1 MSALENIRK
10 GLSSSGATLIV
21 GILIVGLVATFGN
34 FLGTDNAFSNQKVLE
49 INGQDISI
57 QEFSLEANRL
67 NSIFSNQEISLEQDQ
82 VTQIAQDS
90 LIQRILLAQQSD
102 DNGFY
107 VNESFVKEI
116 IQADP
121 TFARDGIF
129 NLDVFRGFLL
139 RSGLGA
145 EEFQNILR
153 TQYKSIQLNEVLNAS
168 AFIPDDHLNKFVS
181 SINHHRDITF
191 KKISLAEEANKESLS
206 EEEIIN
212 YYNEEG
218 SQFMVESKA
227 SFSIIDLN
235 TNFLESKVQVTDS
248 EVSAELINLEEQS
261 SNSGQ
266 KRISH
271 IQVDFDSLSKI
282 EALQKVDDNEN
293 KNFSDLAKKYSDDKS
308 SSIKGGEL
316 PWFGIN
322 RMTPPFEKVAFEIDS
337 IGEFSKPFE
346 TQYGWHIVK
355 LIDKKILGSFEEEKS
370 DILNKID
377 LELISFEDAVTN
389 FSDDLGSKNLEGDL
403 GYTDG
408 TIFPIEFEEVI
419 KDLSLNEVSSV
430 VELSSSFHLIKL
442 TESNVDSFTTKD
454 ARNSLI
460 DQKTQSL
467 FVSIEENILS
477 SIDGNKNLIEISQLV
492 DLPIKSFSNVSLN
505 DAPEYLKAS
514 EDFLDVYDSL
524 SPGEIL
530 EFPIDN
536 DRLVFLE
543 VKEFFPER
551 QKTLEEAEKD
561 IAQILKF
568 QKVQDNLNNLVD
580 ESVLLFAQANSSE
593 LTSYEDLKRDTSLL
607 PNSMVSEIFSL
618 RKDQINQ
625 IRRFDALEG
634 DTYVYILDS
643 IDEIELENSSEED
656 FQQNEFAKSAVINI
670 EDSLLMEQLRS
681 NASIKLGNLL

>member
-67 NSIFSNQEISLEQDQ
+67 NSIFANQEISLEQDQ

-107 VNESFVKEI
+107 VTESFVKEI

-121 TFARDGIF
+121 TFARDGAF

-282 EALQKVDDNEN
+282 EALQRVD
-293 KNFSDLAKKYSDDKS
+293 
-308 SSIKGGEL
+308 
-316 PWFGIN
+316 
-322 RMTPPFEKVAFEIDS
+322 
-337 IGEFSKPFE
+337 
-346 TQYGWHIVK
+346 
-355 LIDKKILGSFEEEKS
+355 

-377 LELISFEDAVTN
+377 LGLISFEDAVTN
-389 FSDDLGSKNLEGDL
+389 FSDDLGSKSLEGDL

-561 IAQILKF
+561 ITQILKF

-634 DTYVYILDS
+634 DTYVYTLDS
-643 IDEIELENSSEED
+643 IDEIELENSSDED

>member
-10 GLSSSGATLIV
+10 GLSSSGSTLIV

-67 NSIFSNQEISLEQDQ
+67 NSIFTNQEISLEQDQ

-102 DNGFY
+102 NNGFH
-107 VNESFVKEI
+107 VTETFVKEI

-121 TFARDGIF
+121 TFSRDGVF

-145 EEFQNILR
+145 EEFQNILS
-153 TQYKSIQLNEVLNAS
+153 TQYKSIQLNEALNAS
-168 AFIPDDHLNKFVS
+168 AFVPDDHLSKFIS

-191 KKISLAEEANKESLS
+191 KKISLAEEAKKESLS
-206 EEEIIN
+206 QDEIMN

-218 SQFMVESKA
+218 SQFMLASKS

-235 TNFLESKVQVTDS
+235 VNFLESKIQITDS

-282 EALQKVDDNEN
+282 EALQEVNEI
-293 KNFSDLAKKYSDDKS
+293 KNQ
-308 SSIKGGEL
+308 
-316 PWFGIN
+316 
-322 RMTPPFEKVAFEIDS
+322 IDS
-337 IGEFSKPFE
+337 G
-346 TQYGWHIVK
+346 
-355 LIDKKILGSFEEEKS
+355 
-370 DILNKID
+370 
-377 LELISFEDAVTN
+377 LISFEDAVTN
-389 FSDDLGSKNLEGDL
+389 FSDDLGSKSLEGDL

-419 KDLSLNEVSSV
+419 KDLSLNEISSV
-430 VELSSSFHLIKL
+430 VELSSSLHIIKL
-442 TESNVDSFTTKD
+442 TESNVDTYTARD

-477 SIDGNKNLIEISQLV
+477 SIDGNKNLKEISQSV
-492 DLPIKSFSNVSLN
+492 DLPIKSFSKVSLN
-505 DAPEYLKAS
+505 DAPEYLKTS
-514 EDFLDVYDSL
+514 EVFLDAFDSL

-543 VKEFFPER
+543 VEEFFPER
-551 QKTLEEAEKD
+551 QKTFEEAEKD
-561 IAQILKF
+561 ISEILKF
-568 QKVQDNLNNLVD
+568 QKVQGNLNNLVD
-580 ESVLLFAQANSSE
+580 ESILLFAKSNSPE

-634 DTYVYILDS
+634 DTYVYTLDS
-643 IDEIELENSSEED
+643 IDEIKLDDSSED
-656 FQQNEFAKSAVINI
+656 DQQNEFAKSAVINI

>member
-10 GLSSSGATLIV
+10 GLSSSGSTLIV

-34 FLGTDNAFSNQKVLE
+34 FLGTENAFSNQKVLE

-107 VNESFVKEI
+107 VTEVFIKEL
-116 IQADP
+116 IQSDP

-145 EEFQNILR
+145 EEFQNILS
-153 TQYKSIQLNEVLNAS
+153 TQYKSIQLNEALNAS

-191 KKISLAEEANKESLS
+191 KKISLVDEAKKESVPQ
-206 EEEIIN
+206 EEIIN
-212 YYNEEG
+212 YYNDEG
-218 SQFMVESKA
+218 YQFMVESKA
-227 SFSIIDLN
+227 SFSLIDLN
-235 TNFLESKVQVTDS
+235 TNFLESKVQITES
-248 EVSAELINLEEQS
+248 EVSAELVKLEEQS

-266 KRISH
+266 KRVSH
-271 IQVDFDSLSKI
+271 IQIDFDSLSKI
-282 EALQKVDDNEN
+282 DALQEVNDI
-293 KNFSDLAKKYSDDKS
+293 KN
-308 SSIKGGEL
+308 
-316 PWFGIN
+316 
-322 RMTPPFEKVAFEIDS
+322 
-337 IGEFSKPFE
+337 
-346 TQYGWHIVK
+346 Q
-355 LIDKKILGSFEEEKS
+355 
-370 DILNKID
+370 LNSG
-377 LELISFEDAVTN
+377 LISFEDAVTN
-389 FSDDLGSKNLEGDL
+389 FSDDLGSKNLKGDL

-419 KDLSLNEVSSV
+419 KDLSLNEVSSI
-430 VELSSSFHLIKL
+430 VELSSSLHLIKL
-442 TESNVDSFTTKD
+442 TESNIDTFTARD

-477 SIDGNKNLIEISQLV
+477 AIEANKNLNEISQSEN
-492 DLPIKSFSNVSLN
+492 LPIKSFSNVTLN
-505 DAPEYLKAS
+505 DAPEFLRTS
-514 EDFLDVYDSL
+514 EDFLDIYDSL

-543 VKEFFPER
+543 VEEFFPER
-551 QKTLEEAEKD
+551 QKTLQEAEKD
-561 IAQILKF
+561 IAEILKF
-568 QKVQDNLNNLVD
+568 QKVQDNLSNLVD
-580 ESVLLFAQANSSE
+580 ESILLFAKSNSPE

-634 DTYVYILDS
+634 DTYVYTLDS
-643 IDEIELENSSEED
+643 IDEIKLENSLEEVS
-656 FQQNEFAKSAVINI
+656 QQNEFAKSAVINI

>member
-10 GLSSSGATLIV
+10 GLSSSGSTLIV

-107 VNESFVKEI
+107 VTESFVKEI

-121 TFARDGIF
+121 TFSRDGVF

-153 TQYKSIQLNEVLNAS
+153 TQYKSIQLNEALNAS

-191 KKISLAEEANKESLS
+191 KKISLADEAKKESLS

-218 SQFMVESKA
+218 FQFMVESKA

-282 EALQKVDDNEN
+282 EALQKVDDI
-293 KNFSDLAKKYSDDKS
+293 KNQ
-308 SSIKGGEL
+308 
-316 PWFGIN
+316 
-322 RMTPPFEKVAFEIDS
+322 IDS
-337 IGEFSKPFE
+337 G
-346 TQYGWHIVK
+346 
-355 LIDKKILGSFEEEKS
+355 
-370 DILNKID
+370 
-377 LELISFEDAVTN
+377 LISFEDAVTN
-389 FSDDLGSKNLEGDL
+389 FSDDLGSKSLEGDL

-408 TIFPIEFEEVI
+408 TIFPVEFEEVI
-419 KDLSLNEVSSV
+419 KDLSLNEISSV
-430 VELSSSFHLIKL
+430 VELSSSLHLIKL
-442 TESNVDSFTTKD
+442 TESNVDSFTAKD

-505 DAPEYLKAS
+505 DAPEYLKTS
-514 EDFLDVYDSL
+514 EDFLDAYDSL

-543 VKEFFPER
+543 VEEFFPER

-561 IAQILKF
+561 ITEILKF

-580 ESVLLFAQANSSE
+580 ESVLLFAQTSSSE

-625 IRRFDALEG
+625 IRRFDAIEG
-634 DTYVYILDS
+634 DTYVYTLDS
-643 IDEIELENSSEED
+643 IDEIELEDSS
-656 FQQNEFAKSAVINI
+656 KKILSK
-670 EDSLLMEQLRS
+670 M
-681 NASIKLGNLL
+681 NLLKVL

>member
-10 GLSSSGATLIV
+10 GLSSSGSTLIV

-67 NSIFSNQEISLEQDQ
+67 NSIFSNQEISLEQEQ

-102 DNGFY
+102 NNGFY
-107 VNESFVKEI
+107 VTESFVKEI

-121 TFARDGIF
+121 TFTRDGVF

-145 EEFQNILR
+145 EEFQNILK
-153 TQYKSIQLNEVLNAS
+153 TQYKSIQLNEALNAS

-191 KKISLAEEANKESLS
+191 KKISLAEEAKKESLS
-206 EEEIIN
+206 DEEIIN

-218 SQFMVESKA
+218 FQFMIESKA

-235 TNFLESKVQVTDS
+235 TNYLESKVQVTDS
-248 EVSAELINLEEQS
+248 EVSAELINLKEQS

-271 IQVDFDSLSKI
+271 IQIDFDSLSKI
-282 EALQKVDDNEN
+282 EALQKVDDI
-293 KNFSDLAKKYSDDKS
+293 KKQ
-308 SSIKGGEL
+308 
-316 PWFGIN
+316 IN
-322 RMTPPFEKVAFEIDS
+322 S
-337 IGEFSKPFE
+337 G
-346 TQYGWHIVK
+346 
-355 LIDKKILGSFEEEKS
+355 
-370 DILNKID
+370 
-377 LELISFEDAVTN
+377 LISFEDAVTN
-389 FSDDLGSKNLEGDL
+389 FSDDLGSKSLEGDL

-419 KDLSLNEVSSV
+419 KDLSLNEISSV
-430 VELSSSFHLIKL
+430 VELSSSLHLIKL
-442 TESNVDSFTTKD
+442 TESNVDSFTAKD

-467 FVSIEENILS
+467 FATIEENILS
-477 SIDGNKNLIEISQLV
+477 SIDGNKNLIEISQLL
-492 DLPIKSFSNVSLN
+492 DLPVKSFLNVSFN
-505 DAPEYLKAS
+505 DAPEYLQTS
-514 EDFLDVYDSL
+514 EDFLDTYDSL

-543 VKEFFPER
+543 VEEFFPER
-551 QKTLEEAEKD
+551 QKTFEEAEED
-561 IAQILKF
+561 IKEILKF

-580 ESVLLFAQANSSE
+580 ESVLLFAQASSSE

-625 IRRFDALEG
+625 IRRFDAIEG
-634 DTYVYILDS
+634 DTYVYTLDS
-643 IDEIELENSSEED
+643 IDEIELKASEED
-656 FQQNEFAKSAVINI
+656 SQQNEFAKSAVINI
-670 EDSLLMEQLRS
+670 EDSLLIEQLRS
-681 NASIKLGNLL
+681 SASIKLGNLL

>member
-10 GLSSSGATLIV
+10 GLSSSGSTLIV

-67 NSIFSNQEISLEQDQ
+67 NSIFANQEISLEQDR

-107 VNESFVKEI
+107 VTESFVKEI

-121 TFARDGIF
+121 TFARDGAF
-129 NLDVFRGFLL
+129 DLDVFRGFLL

-153 TQYKSIQLNEVLNAS
+153 TQYKSIQLNEALNAS

-191 KKISLAEEANKESLS
+191 KKISLADEAKKESLS

-218 SQFMVESKA
+218 FQFMVESKA

-282 EALQKVDDNEN
+282 EALQKVDDI
-293 KNFSDLAKKYSDDKS
+293 KNQ
-308 SSIKGGEL
+308 
-316 PWFGIN
+316 
-322 RMTPPFEKVAFEIDS
+322 IDS
-337 IGEFSKPFE
+337 G
-346 TQYGWHIVK
+346 
-355 LIDKKILGSFEEEKS
+355 
-370 DILNKID
+370 
-377 LELISFEDAVTN
+377 LISFEDAVTN
-389 FSDDLGSKNLEGDL
+389 FSDDLGSKSLEGDL

-408 TIFPIEFEEVI
+408 TIFPVEFEEVI
-419 KDLSLNEVSSV
+419 KDLSLNEISSV
-430 VELSSSFHLIKL
+430 VELSSSLHLIKL
-442 TESNVDSFTTKD
+442 TESNVDSFTAKD

-477 SIDGNKNLIEISQLV
+477 SIDGNKNLTEISQLV

-505 DAPEYLKAS
+505 DAPEYLKTS
-514 EDFLDVYDSL
+514 EDFLDAYDFL
-524 SPGEIL
+524 SPGEIFEL
-530 EFPIDN
+530 PIDN

-543 VKEFFPER
+543 VEEFFPER
-551 QKTLEEAEKD
+551 QKTLEEAKED
-561 IAQILKF
+561 ITEILKF

-580 ESVLLFAQANSSE
+580 ESVLLFAQTSSSE

-625 IRRFDALEG
+625 IRRFDAIEG
-634 DTYVYILDS
+634 DTYVYTLDS
-643 IDEIELENSSEED
+643 IDEIQLEDSSEED
-656 FQQNEFAKSAVINI
+656 SQQNEFAKSAVINF

-681 NASIKLGNLL
+681 SASIKLGNLL

>member
-107 VNESFVKEI
+107 VTESFVKEI

-121 TFARDGIF
+121 TFARDGAF

-191 KKISLAEEANKESLS
+191 KKISLAEEAKKENLS

-218 SQFMVESKA
+218 FQFMVESKA

-282 EALQKVDDNEN
+282 EALQRVD
-293 KNFSDLAKKYSDDKS
+293 
-308 SSIKGGEL
+308 
-316 PWFGIN
+316 
-322 RMTPPFEKVAFEIDS
+322 
-337 IGEFSKPFE
+337 
-346 TQYGWHIVK
+346 
-355 LIDKKILGSFEEEKS
+355 

-377 LELISFEDAVTN
+377 LGLISFEDAVTN
-389 FSDDLGSKNLEGDL
+389 FSDDLGSKSLEGDL

-477 SIDGNKNLIEISQLV
+477 SIDGNKDLVEISQLV

-505 DAPEYLKAS
+505 DAPEYLKTS
-514 EDFLDVYDSL
+514 EDFLNVYDSL
-524 SPGEIL
+524 LPGEIL

-561 IAQILKF
+561 ITQILKL

>member
-107 VNESFVKEI
+107 VTESFVKEI

-121 TFARDGIF
+121 TFARDGAF
-129 NLDVFRGFLL
+129 DLDVFRGFLL

-191 KKISLAEEANKESLS
+191 KKISLAEEANKENLS

-218 SQFMVESKA
+218 FQFMVESKA

-248 EVSAELINLEEQS
+248 EVSAELVNLEEQS

-282 EALQKVDDNEN
+282 EALQKVDDIQNQ
-293 KNFSDLAKKYSDDKS
+293 
-308 SSIKGGEL
+308 
-316 PWFGIN
+316 
-322 RMTPPFEKVAFEIDS
+322 IDS
-337 IGEFSKPFE
+337 G
-346 TQYGWHIVK
+346 
-355 LIDKKILGSFEEEKS
+355 
-370 DILNKID
+370 
-377 LELISFEDAVTN
+377 LISFEDAVTN

-477 SIDGNKNLIEISQLV
+477 SIDGNKDLIEISQLV

-505 DAPEYLKAS
+505 DAPEYLKTS
-514 EDFLDVYDSL
+514 EDFLNVYDSL
-524 SPGEIL
+524 LPGEIL

-561 IAQILKF
+561 ITQILKF

-634 DTYVYILDS
+634 DTYVYTLDS
-643 IDEIELENSSEED
+643 IDEIELENSSDED

>member
-107 VNESFVKEI
+107 VTESFVKEI

-121 TFARDGIF
+121 TFARDGAF

-191 KKISLAEEANKESLS
+191 KKISLAEEAKKESLS

-218 SQFMVESKA
+218 FQFMVESKA

-282 EALQKVDDNEN
+282 EALQKVDDIQNQ
-293 KNFSDLAKKYSDDKS
+293 
-308 SSIKGGEL
+308 
-316 PWFGIN
+316 
-322 RMTPPFEKVAFEIDS
+322 IDS
-337 IGEFSKPFE
+337 G
-346 TQYGWHIVK
+346 
-355 LIDKKILGSFEEEKS
+355 
-370 DILNKID
+370 
-377 LELISFEDAVTN
+377 LISFEDAVTN

-505 DAPEYLKAS
+505 DAPEYLKTS
-514 EDFLDVYDSL
+514 EDFLNVYDSL
-524 SPGEIL
+524 LPGEIL

-551 QKTLEEAEKD
+551 QKNLEEAEKD
-561 IAQILKF
+561 ITQILKF

-643 IDEIELENSSEED
+643 IDEIELENSSDED

>member
-10 GLSSSGATLIV
+10 GLSSSGSTLIV

-67 NSIFSNQEISLEQDQ
+67 NSIFSNQEISLEQEQ

-90 LIQRILLAQQSD
+90 IIQRILLAQQSD

-107 VNESFVKEI
+107 VTESFVKEI

-121 TFARDGIF
+121 TFTRDGVF

-145 EEFQNILR
+145 EEFQNILK
-153 TQYKSIQLNEVLNAS
+153 TQYKSIQLNEALNAS

-191 KKISLAEEANKESLS
+191 KKISLADEAKKESLS

-218 SQFMVESKA
+218 NQFMVESKA

-271 IQVDFDSLSKI
+271 IQIDFDSLSKI
-282 EALQKVDDNEN
+282 EALQKVDDI
-293 KNFSDLAKKYSDDKS
+293 KKQ
-308 SSIKGGEL
+308 
-316 PWFGIN
+316 IN
-322 RMTPPFEKVAFEIDS
+322 S
-337 IGEFSKPFE
+337 G
-346 TQYGWHIVK
+346 
-355 LIDKKILGSFEEEKS
+355 
-370 DILNKID
+370 
-377 LELISFEDAVTN
+377 LISFEDAVTN
-389 FSDDLGSKNLEGDL
+389 FSDDLGSKSLEGDL

-408 TIFPIEFEEVI
+408 TIFPVEFEEVI
-419 KDLSLNEVSSV
+419 KDLSLNEISSV
-430 VELSSSFHLIKL
+430 VELNSSLHLIKL
-442 TESNVDSFTTKD
+442 TESNVDSFTAKD

-505 DAPEYLKAS
+505 DAPEYLKKS
-514 EDFLDVYDSL
+514 EDFLDAYDSL
-524 SPGEIL
+524 SPGEIFEL
-530 EFPIDN
+530 PIDN

-543 VKEFFPER
+543 VEEFFPER

-561 IAQILKF
+561 IAEILKF

-580 ESVLLFAQANSSE
+580 ESVLLFAQASSSE

-625 IRRFDALEG
+625 IRRFDAIEG
-634 DTYVYILDS
+634 DTYVYTLDS
-643 IDEIELENSSEED
+643 IDDIELEASEED
-656 FQQNEFAKSAVINI
+656 SQQNEFAKSAVINI

-681 NASIKLGNLL
+681 TASIKLGNLL

>member
-107 VNESFVKEI
+107 VAESFVKEI

-121 TFARDGIF
+121 TFARDGAF

-153 TQYKSIQLNEVLNAS
+153 TQYKSIQLNEALNAS

-191 KKISLAEEANKESLS
+191 KRISLADEANKESLS
-206 EEEIIN
+206 EEEIAN

-218 SQFMVESKA
+218 YQFMVESKA

-235 TNFLESKVQVTDS
+235 TNFLESKLKVTDS

-282 EALQKVDDNEN
+282 EALQKVDDI
-293 KNFSDLAKKYSDDKS
+293 KKQ
-308 SSIKGGEL
+308 L
-316 PWFGIN
+316 
-322 RMTPPFEKVAFEIDS
+322 DS
-337 IGEFSKPFE
+337 G
-346 TQYGWHIVK
+346 
-355 LIDKKILGSFEEEKS
+355 
-370 DILNKID
+370 
-377 LELISFEDAVTN
+377 LISFEDAVTN
-389 FSDDLGSKNLEGDL
+389 FSDDLGSKSLEGDL

-408 TIFPIEFEEVI
+408 TIFPLEFEEAI
-419 KDLSLNEVSSV
+419 KDLSLNEISSV
-430 VELSSSFHLIKL
+430 VELSSSLHLIKL
-442 TESNVDSFTTKD
+442 TESNVDSFTAKD

-467 FVSIEENILS
+467 FASIEENILS
-477 SIDGNKNLIEISQLV
+477 SIDGNKNLFEISQLE

-505 DAPEYLKAS
+505 DAPEYLKTS
-514 EDFLDVYDSL
+514 EDFLNVYDSL
-524 SPGEIL
+524 LPGEIL

-561 IAQILKF
+561 ITQILKL

-580 ESVLLFAQANSSE
+580 ESILLFAQANSSE

>member
-67 NSIFSNQEISLEQDQ
+67 NSIFANQEISLEQDQ

-107 VNESFVKEI
+107 VTESFVKEI

-121 TFARDGIF
+121 TFARDGAF

-191 KKISLAEEANKESLS
+191 KKISLAEEAKKENLS

-218 SQFMVESKA
+218 FQFMVESKA

-282 EALQKVDDNEN
+282 EALQRVD
-293 KNFSDLAKKYSDDKS
+293 
-308 SSIKGGEL
+308 
-316 PWFGIN
+316 
-322 RMTPPFEKVAFEIDS
+322 
-337 IGEFSKPFE
+337 
-346 TQYGWHIVK
+346 
-355 LIDKKILGSFEEEKS
+355 

-377 LELISFEDAVTN
+377 LGLISFEDAVTN
-389 FSDDLGSKNLEGDL
+389 FSDDLGSKSLEGDL

-561 IAQILKF
+561 ITQILKF

-634 DTYVYILDS
+634 DTYVYTLDS
-643 IDEIELENSSEED
+643 IDEIELENSSDED

>member
-67 NSIFSNQEISLEQDQ
+67 NSIFANQEISLEQDQ

-107 VNESFVKEI
+107 VTESFVKEI

-121 TFARDGIF
+121 TFARDGAF

-218 SQFMVESKA
+218 SQVMVESKA

-282 EALQKVDDNEN
+282 EALQKVDDIQNQ
-293 KNFSDLAKKYSDDKS
+293 
-308 SSIKGGEL
+308 
-316 PWFGIN
+316 
-322 RMTPPFEKVAFEIDS
+322 IDS
-337 IGEFSKPFE
+337 G
-346 TQYGWHIVK
+346 
-355 LIDKKILGSFEEEKS
+355 
-370 DILNKID
+370 
-377 LELISFEDAVTN
+377 LISFEDAVTN

-477 SIDGNKNLIEISQLV
+477 SIDGNKDLIEISQLV

-561 IAQILKF
+561 ITQILKF

-634 DTYVYILDS
+634 DTYVYTLDS
-643 IDEIELENSSEED
+643 IDEIELENSSDED

-670 EDSLLMEQLRS
+670 EESLLMEQLRS

>member
-107 VNESFVKEI
+107 VTESFVKEI

-121 TFARDGIF
+121 TFARDGAF

-191 KKISLAEEANKESLS
+191 KKISLAEEANKENLS

-218 SQFMVESKA
+218 FQFMVESKA

-248 EVSAELINLEEQS
+248 EVSAELVNLEEQS

-282 EALQKVDDNEN
+282 EALQKVDDIQNQ
-293 KNFSDLAKKYSDDKS
+293 
-308 SSIKGGEL
+308 
-316 PWFGIN
+316 
-322 RMTPPFEKVAFEIDS
+322 IDS
-337 IGEFSKPFE
+337 G
-346 TQYGWHIVK
+346 
-355 LIDKKILGSFEEEKS
+355 
-370 DILNKID
+370 
-377 LELISFEDAVTN
+377 LISFEDAVTN

-477 SIDGNKNLIEISQLV
+477 SIDGNKDLIEISQLV

-505 DAPEYLKAS
+505 DAPEYLKTS
-514 EDFLDVYDSL
+514 EDFLNVYDSL
-524 SPGEIL
+524 LPGEIL

-561 IAQILKF
+561 ITQILKF

-634 DTYVYILDS
+634 DTYVYTLDS
-643 IDEIELENSSEED
+643 IDEIELENSSDED

>member
-107 VNESFVKEI
+107 VTESFVKEI

-121 TFARDGIF
+121 TFARDGAF

-191 KKISLAEEANKESLS
+191 KKISLAEEAKKESLS

-218 SQFMVESKA
+218 FQFMVESKA

-266 KRISH
+266 KRVSH

-282 EALQKVDDNEN
+282 EALQKVDDIQNQ
-293 KNFSDLAKKYSDDKS
+293 
-308 SSIKGGEL
+308 
-316 PWFGIN
+316 
-322 RMTPPFEKVAFEIDS
+322 IDS
-337 IGEFSKPFE
+337 G
-346 TQYGWHIVK
+346 
-355 LIDKKILGSFEEEKS
+355 
-370 DILNKID
+370 
-377 LELISFEDAVTN
+377 LISFEDAVIN

-477 SIDGNKNLIEISQLV
+477 SIDGNKDLIEISKLV

-505 DAPEYLKAS
+505 DAPEYLKTS
-514 EDFLDVYDSL
+514 EDFLNVYDSL
-524 SPGEIL
+524 LLGEIL

-561 IAQILKF
+561 ITQILKF

-643 IDEIELENSSEED
+643 IDEIELENSSDED
-656 FQQNEFAKSAVINI
+656 FQQNEFAKSAVIKI

>member
-67 NSIFSNQEISLEQDQ
+67 NSIFANQEISLEQDQ

-107 VNESFVKEI
+107 VTESFVKEI

-121 TFARDGIF
+121 TFARDGAF
-129 NLDVFRGFLL
+129 DLDVFRGFLL

-282 EALQKVDDNEN
+282 EALQRVD
-293 KNFSDLAKKYSDDKS
+293 
-308 SSIKGGEL
+308 
-316 PWFGIN
+316 
-322 RMTPPFEKVAFEIDS
+322 
-337 IGEFSKPFE
+337 
-346 TQYGWHIVK
+346 
-355 LIDKKILGSFEEEKS
+355 

-377 LELISFEDAVTN
+377 LGLISFEDAVTN
-389 FSDDLGSKNLEGDL
+389 FSDDLGSKSLEGDL

-477 SIDGNKNLIEISQLV
+477 SIDGNKDLVEISQLV

-561 IAQILKF
+561 ITQILKF

-634 DTYVYILDS
+634 DTYVYTLDS
-643 IDEIELENSSEED
+643 IDEIELENSSDED

>member
-107 VNESFVKEI
+107 VTESFVKEI

-121 TFARDGIF
+121 TFARDGAF

-282 EALQKVDDNEN
+282 EALQKVDDIQNQ
-293 KNFSDLAKKYSDDKS
+293 
-308 SSIKGGEL
+308 
-316 PWFGIN
+316 
-322 RMTPPFEKVAFEIDS
+322 IDS
-337 IGEFSKPFE
+337 G
-346 TQYGWHIVK
+346 
-355 LIDKKILGSFEEEKS
+355 
-370 DILNKID
+370 
-377 LELISFEDAVTN
+377 LISFEDAVTN

-561 IAQILKF
+561 ITQILKL

-580 ESVLLFAQANSSE
+580 ESILLFAQANSSE

>member
-10 GLSSSGATLIV
+10 GLSSSGSTLIV

-49 INGQDISI
+49 INGQDITI

-107 VNESFVKEI
+107 VTESFVKEI

-121 TFARDGIF
+121 TFARDGAF
-129 NLDVFRGFLL
+129 NLDIFRGFLL

-153 TQYKSIQLNEVLNAS
+153 TQYKSIQLNEALNAS

-191 KKISLAEEANKESLS
+191 KKISLTDEANKESLS

-218 SQFMVESKA
+218 NRFMVESKA
-227 SFSIIDLN
+227 AFSIIDLN

-282 EALQKVDDNEN
+282 ETLQKVDDI
-293 KNFSDLAKKYSDDKS
+293 KNQ
-308 SSIKGGEL
+308 
-316 PWFGIN
+316 
-322 RMTPPFEKVAFEIDS
+322 IDS
-337 IGEFSKPFE
+337 G
-346 TQYGWHIVK
+346 
-355 LIDKKILGSFEEEKS
+355 
-370 DILNKID
+370 
-377 LELISFEDAVTN
+377 LISFEDAVTN
-389 FSDDLGSKNLEGDL
+389 FSDDLGSKSLEGDL

-408 TIFPIEFEEVI
+408 TIFPVEFEEVI
-419 KDLSLNEVSSV
+419 KDLSLNEISSV
-430 VELSSSFHLIKL
+430 VELSSSLHLIKL
-442 TESNVDSFTTKD
+442 TESNVDSFTAID

-505 DAPEYLKAS
+505 DAPEYLRTS
-514 EDFLDVYDSL
+514 EDFLDAYDSL
-524 SPGEIL
+524 TPGEIL
-530 EFPIDN
+530 ELPIDN

-543 VKEFFPER
+543 VEDFFPER
-551 QKTLEEAEKD
+551 QKTLEEAEED
-561 IAQILKF
+561 ITEILKV

-580 ESVLLFAQANSSE
+580 ESVLLFAQASSSE

-625 IRRFDALEG
+625 IRRFDAIEG
-634 DTYVYILDS
+634 DTYVYTLDS
-643 IDEIELENSSEED
+643 IDEIESEGSEED
-656 FQQNEFAKSAVINI
+656 SQQNEFAKSAVINI

-681 NASIKLGNLL
+681 SASIKLGNLL

>member
-10 GLSSSGATLIV
+10 GLSSSGSTLIV

-34 FLGTDNAFSNQKVLE
+34 FLGTENAFSNQKVLE

-107 VNESFVKEI
+107 VTEVFIKEL
-116 IQADP
+116 IQSDP

-145 EEFQNILR
+145 EEFQNILS
-153 TQYKSIQLNEVLNAS
+153 TQYKSIQLNEALNAS
-168 AFIPDDHLNKFVS
+168 AFIPDEHLNKFVS

-191 KKISLAEEANKESLS
+191 KKISLVDEAKQESVS
-206 EEEIIN
+206 QEEIIN
-212 YYNEEG
+212 YYNDEG
-218 SQFMVESKA
+218 YQFMVESKA
-227 SFSIIDLN
+227 SFSLIDLN
-235 TNFLESKVQVTDS
+235 TNFLESKVQITES
-248 EVSAELINLEEQS
+248 EVSAELVKLEEQS

-266 KRISH
+266 KRVSH
-271 IQVDFDSLSKI
+271 IQIDFDSLSKI
-282 EALQKVDDNEN
+282 DALQEVNDI
-293 KNFSDLAKKYSDDKS
+293 KNQL
-308 SSIKGGEL
+308 
-316 PWFGIN
+316 
-322 RMTPPFEKVAFEIDS
+322 DS
-337 IGEFSKPFE
+337 G
-346 TQYGWHIVK
+346 
-355 LIDKKILGSFEEEKS
+355 
-370 DILNKID
+370 
-377 LELISFEDAVTN
+377 LISFEDAVTN
-389 FSDDLGSKNLEGDL
+389 FSDDLGSKNLKGDL

-419 KDLSLNEVSSV
+419 KDLSLNEVSSI
-430 VELSSSFHLIKL
+430 VELSSSLHLIKL
-442 TESNVDSFTTKD
+442 TESNIDTFTARD

-477 SIDGNKNLIEISQLV
+477 SLDGNKNLIEISQLV

-505 DAPEYLKAS
+505 DAPEYLKTS
-514 EDFLDVYDSL
+514 EDFLDAYDSL
-524 SPGEIL
+524 SPGEIFEL
-530 EFPIDN
+530 PIDN

-543 VKEFFPER
+543 VEEFFPER

-561 IAQILKF
+561 IAEILKF
-568 QKVQDNLNNLVD
+568 KKVQDNLNNLVD
-580 ESVLLFAQANSSE
+580 ESVLLFAQASSSE

-634 DTYVYILDS
+634 DTYVYTLDS
-643 IDEIELENSSEED
+643 IDEIKLENSLEEVS
-656 FQQNEFAKSAVINI
+656 QQNEFAKSAVINI

>member
-10 GLSSSGATLIV
+10 GLSSSGSTLIV
-21 GILIVGLVATFGN
+21 GILIVGLIATFGN
-34 FLGTDNAFSNQKVLE
+34 FLGTDNAFNNQKVLE

-107 VNESFVKEI
+107 VTEAFIKEL
-116 IQADP
+116 IQSDP

-145 EEFQNILR
+145 EEFQNILS
-153 TQYKSIQLNEVLNAS
+153 TQYKSIQLNEALNTS
-168 AFIPDDHLNKFVS
+168 AFIPDNHLNKFVS

-191 KKISLAEEANKESLS
+191 KKISLVDEAKKESVS
-206 EEEIIN
+206 QEEIKN

-218 SQFMVESKA
+218 YKFIVESKA
-227 SFSIIDLN
+227 SFSLIDLN
-235 TNFLESKVQVTDS
+235 TNFLESNVQITES
-248 EVSAELINLEEQS
+248 EVSAELIKLEEQS

-271 IQVDFDSLSKI
+271 IQIDFDSLSKI
-282 EALQKVDDNEN
+282 DALQKVNDI
-293 KNFSDLAKKYSDDKS
+293 KNQL
-308 SSIKGGEL
+308 
-316 PWFGIN
+316 
-322 RMTPPFEKVAFEIDS
+322 DS
-337 IGEFSKPFE
+337 G
-346 TQYGWHIVK
+346 
-355 LIDKKILGSFEEEKS
+355 
-370 DILNKID
+370 
-377 LELISFEDAVTN
+377 LISFEDAVTN
-389 FSDDLGSKNLEGDL
+389 FSDDLGSKSLDGDL

-408 TIFPIEFEEVI
+408 TIFPIEFEEAI
-419 KDLSLNEVSSV
+419 NDLSLNEISSV
-430 VELSSSFHLIKL
+430 VELSSSLHLIKL
-442 TESNVDSFTTKD
+442 TESNVDTYTARD
-454 ARNSLI
+454 ARNALI

-477 SIDGNKNLIEISQLV
+477 SIEANKNLNEISQLEN
-492 DLPIKSFSNVSLN
+492 LPIKSFSNVSLN
-505 DAPEYLKAS
+505 DVPEFLKTS
-514 EDFLDVYDSL
+514 EDFLDLYDSL

-543 VKEFFPER
+543 VEEFFPER
-551 QKTLEEAEKD
+551 QKTLKEAEKD
-561 IAQILKF
+561 ISEILKF
-568 QKVQDNLNNLVD
+568 QKVQDNLSNLVD
-580 ESVLLFAQANSSE
+580 ESILLFAKSNPPE

-625 IRRFDALEG
+625 IRRFDASEG
-634 DTYVYILDS
+634 DTYVYTLDS
-643 IDEIELENSSEED
+643 IDEIKSEGSSEEVSL
-656 FQQNEFAKSAVINI
+656 QNEFAKSAVINI

>member
-67 NSIFSNQEISLEQDQ
+67 NSIFANQEISLEQDQ

-107 VNESFVKEI
+107 VAESFVKEI

-282 EALQKVDDNEN
+282 EALQRVD
-293 KNFSDLAKKYSDDKS
+293 
-308 SSIKGGEL
+308 
-316 PWFGIN
+316 
-322 RMTPPFEKVAFEIDS
+322 
-337 IGEFSKPFE
+337 
-346 TQYGWHIVK
+346 
-355 LIDKKILGSFEEEKS
+355 

-389 FSDDLGSKNLEGDL
+389 FSDDLGSKNLQGDL

-477 SIDGNKNLIEISQLV
+477 SIDGNKDLIEISKLV

-505 DAPEYLKAS
+505 DAPEYLKTS
-514 EDFLDVYDSL
+514 EDFLNVYDSL
-524 SPGEIL
+524 LPGEIL

-561 IAQILKF
+561 ITQILKF

-634 DTYVYILDS
+634 DTYVYTLDS
-643 IDEIELENSSEED
+643 IDEIELENSSDED

-670 EDSLLMEQLRS
+670 EESLLMKQLRS

>member
-67 NSIFSNQEISLEQDQ
+67 NSIFANQEISLEQDQ

-107 VNESFVKEI
+107 VTESFVKEI

-121 TFARDGIF
+121 TFARDGAF

-282 EALQKVDDNEN
+282 EALQRVD
-293 KNFSDLAKKYSDDKS
+293 
-308 SSIKGGEL
+308 
-316 PWFGIN
+316 
-322 RMTPPFEKVAFEIDS
+322 
-337 IGEFSKPFE
+337 
-346 TQYGWHIVK
+346 
-355 LIDKKILGSFEEEKS
+355 

-377 LELISFEDAVTN
+377 LGLISFEDAVTN

-505 DAPEYLKAS
+505 DAPEYLKTS
-514 EDFLDVYDSL
+514 EDFLNVYDSL
-524 SPGEIL
+524 LPGEIL

-561 IAQILKF
+561 ITQILKF

-634 DTYVYILDS
+634 DTYVYTLDS
-643 IDEIELENSSEED
+643 IDEIELENSSDED

-670 EDSLLMEQLRS
+670 EESLLMEQLRS

>member
-67 NSIFSNQEISLEQDQ
+67 NSIFANQEISLEQDQ

-107 VNESFVKEI
+107 VTESFVKEI

-121 TFARDGIF
+121 TFARDGAF
-129 NLDVFRGFLL
+129 DLDVFRGFLL

-191 KKISLAEEANKESLS
+191 KKISLAEEAKKENLS

-218 SQFMVESKA
+218 FQFMVESKA

-282 EALQKVDDNEN
+282 EALQRVD
-293 KNFSDLAKKYSDDKS
+293 
-308 SSIKGGEL
+308 
-316 PWFGIN
+316 
-322 RMTPPFEKVAFEIDS
+322 
-337 IGEFSKPFE
+337 
-346 TQYGWHIVK
+346 
-355 LIDKKILGSFEEEKS
+355 

-377 LELISFEDAVTN
+377 LGLISFEDAVTN
-389 FSDDLGSKNLEGDL
+389 FSDDLGSKSLEGDL

-477 SIDGNKNLIEISQLV
+477 SIDGNKDLVEISQLV

-505 DAPEYLKAS
+505 DAPEYLKTS
-514 EDFLDVYDSL
+514 EDFLNVYDSL
-524 SPGEIL
+524 LPGEIL

-561 IAQILKF
+561 ITQILKF

-634 DTYVYILDS
+634 DTYVYTLDS
-643 IDEIELENSSEED
+643 IDEIELENSSDED

-670 EDSLLMEQLRS
+670 EESLLMEQLRS

>member
-10 GLSSSGATLIV
+10 GLSSSGSTLIV

-107 VNESFVKEI
+107 VAESFVKEI

-139 RSGLGA
+139 RSGLGT
-145 EEFQNILR
+145 EEFQNILS
-153 TQYKSIQLNEVLNAS
+153 TQYKSIQLNEALNAS
-168 AFIPDDHLNKFVS
+168 AFIPDDHLNKFIS

-191 KKISLAEEANKESLS
+191 RRISLADEANKESPS
-206 EEEIIN
+206 KEEIA
-212 YYNEEG
+212 YYYSEKG
-218 SQFMVESKA
+218 FQFMVESKA

-282 EALQKVDDNEN
+282 EALQRVD
-293 KNFSDLAKKYSDDKS
+293 
-308 SSIKGGEL
+308 
-316 PWFGIN
+316 
-322 RMTPPFEKVAFEIDS
+322 
-337 IGEFSKPFE
+337 
-346 TQYGWHIVK
+346 
-355 LIDKKILGSFEEEKS
+355 

-377 LELISFEDAVTN
+377 LGLISFEDAVTN

-561 IAQILKF
+561 ITQILKL

-634 DTYVYILDS
+634 DTYVYTLDS
-643 IDEIELENSSEED
+643 IDEIELENSSDED

>member
-10 GLSSSGATLIV
+10 GLSSSGSTLIV
-21 GILIVGLVATFGN
+21 GVLIVGLVATFGN

-67 NSIFSNQEISLEQDQ
+67 NSIFTNQEINLEQDQ

-102 DNGFY
+102 DNGFH
-107 VNESFVKEI
+107 VTEAFIKEL
-116 IQADP
+116 IQSDP
-121 TFARDGIF
+121 TFARNGIF
-129 NLDVFRGFLL
+129 NLDTFRGFLL

-145 EEFQNILR
+145 EEFQNILS
-153 TQYKSIQLNEVLNAS
+153 TQYKSIQLNEALNAS
-168 AFIPDDHLNKFVS
+168 AFIPSDHLNKFVS

-191 KKISLAEEANKESLS
+191 KKISLVDEANKESLS
-206 EEEIIN
+206 QEEIIN

-218 SQFMVESKA
+218 YQFMVESNA
-227 SFSIIDLN
+227 SFSLIDLN
-235 TNFLESKVQVTDS
+235 TNFLESNVQITES
-248 EVSAELINLEEQS
+248 EVSAELLRLEEQS

-266 KRISH
+266 KRVSH
-271 IQVDFDSLSKI
+271 IQIDFDSLSKI
-282 EALQKVDDNEN
+282 DALQEVNDI
-293 KNFSDLAKKYSDDKS
+293 KNQL
-308 SSIKGGEL
+308 
-316 PWFGIN
+316 
-322 RMTPPFEKVAFEIDS
+322 DS
-337 IGEFSKPFE
+337 G
-346 TQYGWHIVK
+346 
-355 LIDKKILGSFEEEKS
+355 
-370 DILNKID
+370 
-377 LELISFEDAVTN
+377 LISFEDAVIN
-389 FSDDLGSKNLEGDL
+389 FSNDLGSKSLEGDL

-408 TIFPIEFEEVI
+408 TIFPIEFEEAI
-419 KDLSLNEVSSV
+419 KELSLNEISSV
-430 VELSSSFHLIKL
+430 VELNSSLHLIKL
-442 TESNVDSFTTKD
+442 TESNVDTFTAVD

-477 SIDGNKNLIEISQLV
+477 FIEANKNLYEISQSEN
-492 DLPIKSFSNVSLN
+492 LPIKSFSNVSFK
-505 DAPEYLKAS
+505 DAPEFLKTS
-514 EDFLDVYDSL
+514 EDFLDVYNSL
-524 SPGEIL
+524 SLGEIF

-543 VKEFFPER
+543 VEEFSPER

-561 IAQILKF
+561 ISDILKF
-568 QKVQDNLNNLVD
+568 QKVQDNLSNLVD
-580 ESVLLFAQANSSE
+580 ESILLFAKTNPPE

-607 PNSMVSEIFSL
+607 PNSMVTEIFSL

-634 DTYVYILDS
+634 DTYVYTLDS
-643 IDEIELENSSEED
+643 IDEIKLEDFSEEVS
-656 FQQNEFAKSAVINI
+656 QQNEFAKSAVINI

>member
-107 VNESFVKEI
+107 VTESFVKEI

-121 TFARDGIF
+121 TFARDGAF

-191 KKISLAEEANKESLS
+191 KKISLAEEAKKENLS

-218 SQFMVESKA
+218 FQFMVESKA

-282 EALQKVDDNEN
+282 EALQKVDDIQNQ
-293 KNFSDLAKKYSDDKS
+293 
-308 SSIKGGEL
+308 
-316 PWFGIN
+316 
-322 RMTPPFEKVAFEIDS
+322 IDS
-337 IGEFSKPFE
+337 G
-346 TQYGWHIVK
+346 
-355 LIDKKILGSFEEEKS
+355 
-370 DILNKID
+370 
-377 LELISFEDAVTN
+377 LISFEDAVTN

-477 SIDGNKNLIEISQLV
+477 SIDGNKDLIEISQLV

-505 DAPEYLKAS
+505 DAPEYLKTS
-514 EDFLDVYDSL
+514 EDFLNVYDSL
-524 SPGEIL
+524 LPGEIL

-561 IAQILKF
+561 ITQILKF

-634 DTYVYILDS
+634 DTYVYTLDS
-643 IDEIELENSSEED
+643 IDEIELENSSDED

>member
-10 GLSSSGATLIV
+10 GLSSSGSTLIV

-67 NSIFSNQEISLEQDQ
+67 NSIFSNQEITLEQDQ

-102 DNGFY
+102 DNGFH
-107 VNESFVKEI
+107 VTETFVKEI

-121 TFARDGIF
+121 TFSRDGVF

-145 EEFQNILR
+145 EEFQNILSA
-153 TQYKSIQLNEVLNAS
+153 QYKSIQLNEALNAS
-168 AFIPDDHLNKFVS
+168 AFVPDNHLSKFVS

-191 KKISLAEEANKESLS
+191 KKISLAEEAKKENVSP
-206 EEEIIN
+206 EEIMN
-212 YYNEEG
+212 YYNLDG

-227 SFSIIDLN
+227 SFLIIDLN
-235 TNFLESKVQVTDS
+235 TNFLESKVQITDS

-271 IQVDFDSLSKI
+271 IQVDFDSVSKI
-282 EALQKVDDNEN
+282 EALQEVNEI
-293 KNFSDLAKKYSDDKS
+293 KNQ
-308 SSIKGGEL
+308 
-316 PWFGIN
+316 
-322 RMTPPFEKVAFEIDS
+322 IDS
-337 IGEFSKPFE
+337 G
-346 TQYGWHIVK
+346 
-355 LIDKKILGSFEEEKS
+355 
-370 DILNKID
+370 
-377 LELISFEDAVTN
+377 LISFEDAVSN
-389 FSDDLGSKNLEGDL
+389 FSDDLGSKSLEGDL

-419 KDLSLNEVSSV
+419 KDLSLNEISSV
-430 VELSSSFHLIKL
+430 VELSSSLHLIKL
-442 TESNVDSFTTKD
+442 TESNVDTFTARD

-467 FVSIEENILS
+467 FASIEEDILKS
-477 SIDGNKNLIEISQLV
+477 VEANENLKDISQSV

-505 DAPEYLKAS
+505 DAPDYLKTS
-514 EDFLDVYDSL
+514 EVFLDAYGSF

-543 VKEFFPER
+543 VEEFFPER
-551 QKTLEEAEKD
+551 QKTFEEAEKE
-561 IAQILKF
+561 ISEILKF

-580 ESVLLFAQANSSE
+580 ESVLLFAQTSSSE

-634 DTYVYILDS
+634 DTYVYTLDS
-643 IDEIELENSSEED
+643 IDEIELDDSSED
-656 FQQNEFAKSAVINI
+656 DQQNEFAKSAVINI

>member
-107 VNESFVKEI
+107 VTESFVKEI

-121 TFARDGIF
+121 TFARDGAF

-191 KKISLAEEANKESLS
+191 KKISLAEEAKKENLS

-218 SQFMVESKA
+218 FQFMVESKA

-282 EALQKVDDNEN
+282 EALQKVDDIQNQ
-293 KNFSDLAKKYSDDKS
+293 
-308 SSIKGGEL
+308 
-316 PWFGIN
+316 
-322 RMTPPFEKVAFEIDS
+322 IDS
-337 IGEFSKPFE
+337 G
-346 TQYGWHIVK
+346 
-355 LIDKKILGSFEEEKS
+355 
-370 DILNKID
+370 
-377 LELISFEDAVTN
+377 LISFEDAVTN

-430 VELSSSFHLIKL
+430 IELSSSFHLIKL

-477 SIDGNKNLIEISQLV
+477 SIDGNKDLIEISQLV

-505 DAPEYLKAS
+505 DAPEYLKTS
-514 EDFLDVYDSL
+514 EDFLNVYDSL
-524 SPGEIL
+524 LPGEIL

-561 IAQILKF
+561 ITQILKL

-580 ESVLLFAQANSSE
+580 ESILLFAQANSSE

-634 DTYVYILDS
+634 DTYVYTLDS
-643 IDEIELENSSEED
+643 IDEIELENSSDED

-670 EDSLLMEQLRS
+670 EDSLLMEHLRS

>member
-10 GLSSSGATLIV
+10 GLSSSGSTLIV

-107 VNESFVKEI
+107 VTESFVKEI

-121 TFARDGIF
+121 TFARDGTF

-145 EEFQNILR
+145 EEFQNILK
-153 TQYKSIQLNEVLNAS
+153 TQYKSIQLNEALNAS
-168 AFIPDDHLNKFVS
+168 AFIPDDHLNKFIS

-191 KKISLAEEANKESLS
+191 KKISLADEAKKESLS

-218 SQFMVESKA
+218 FQFMVESKA

-261 SNSGQ
+261 SSSGQ

-282 EALQKVDDNEN
+282 EALQKVDDI
-293 KNFSDLAKKYSDDKS
+293 KKQ
-308 SSIKGGEL
+308 
-316 PWFGIN
+316 
-322 RMTPPFEKVAFEIDS
+322 IDS
-337 IGEFSKPFE
+337 G
-346 TQYGWHIVK
+346 
-355 LIDKKILGSFEEEKS
+355 
-370 DILNKID
+370 
-377 LELISFEDAVTN
+377 LISFEDAVTN
-389 FSDDLGSKNLEGDL
+389 FSDDLGSKSLEGDL

-408 TIFPIEFEEVI
+408 TIFPVEFEEVI
-419 KDLSLNEVSSV
+419 KDLSLNEISSV
-430 VELSSSFHLIKL
+430 VELSSSLHLIKL
-442 TESNVDSFTTKD
+442 TESNVDSFTAKD

-505 DAPEYLKAS
+505 DAPEYLKTS
-514 EDFLDVYDSL
+514 EDFVDAYDSL
-524 SPGEIL
+524 SPGEIFEL
-530 EFPIDN
+530 PIDN

-543 VKEFFPER
+543 VEEFFPER

-561 IAQILKF
+561 IAEILKF
-568 QKVQDNLNNLVD
+568 RKVQDNLNNLVD
-580 ESVLLFAQANSSE
+580 ESVLLFAQASSSE

-625 IRRFDALEG
+625 IRRFDAIEG
-634 DTYVYILDS
+634 DTYVYTLDS
-643 IDEIELENSSEED
+643 IDEIELEDSSEED
-656 FQQNEFAKSAVINI
+656 SQQNEFAKSAVINI
-670 EDSLLMEQLRS
+670 EDSLLMERLRS
-681 NASIKLGNLL
+681 SASIKLGNLL

>member
-107 VNESFVKEI
+107 VTESFVKEI

-121 TFARDGIF
+121 TFARDGAF
-129 NLDVFRGFLL
+129 DLDVFRGFLL

-191 KKISLAEEANKESLS
+191 KKISLAEEANKENLS

-218 SQFMVESKA
+218 FQFMVESKA

-282 EALQKVDDNEN
+282 EALQKVDDIQNQ
-293 KNFSDLAKKYSDDKS
+293 
-308 SSIKGGEL
+308 
-316 PWFGIN
+316 
-322 RMTPPFEKVAFEIDS
+322 IDS
-337 IGEFSKPFE
+337 G
-346 TQYGWHIVK
+346 
-355 LIDKKILGSFEEEKS
+355 
-370 DILNKID
+370 
-377 LELISFEDAVTN
+377 LISFEDAVTN

-477 SIDGNKNLIEISQLV
+477 SIDGNKDLVEISQLV

-505 DAPEYLKAS
+505 DAPEYLKTS
-514 EDFLDVYDSL
+514 EDFLNVYDSL
-524 SPGEIL
+524 LPGEIL

-561 IAQILKF
+561 ITQILKF

-634 DTYVYILDS
+634 DTYVYTLDS
-643 IDEIELENSSEED
+643 IDEIELENSSDED

>member
-10 GLSSSGATLIV
+10 GLSSSGSTLIV

-107 VNESFVKEI
+107 VTEAFIKEI

-121 TFARDGIF
+121 TFSRDRAF

-145 EEFQNILR
+145 EEFQNILS
-153 TQYKSIQLNEVLNAS
+153 TQYKSIQLNEALNAS

-191 KKISLAEEANKESLS
+191 KKISLTEEAKKESLS
-206 EEEIIN
+206 QEEIIN
-212 YYNEEG
+212 YYSEEG

-235 TNFLESKVQVTDS
+235 TNFLESKVQITDS

-271 IQVDFDSLSKI
+271 IQIDFDSLSKI
-282 EALQKVDDNEN
+282 EAFQEVNDI
-293 KNFSDLAKKYSDDKS
+293 KNQ
-308 SSIKGGEL
+308 
-316 PWFGIN
+316 
-322 RMTPPFEKVAFEIDS
+322 IDS
-337 IGEFSKPFE
+337 
-346 TQYGWHIVK
+346 
-355 LIDKKILGSFEEEKS
+355 
-370 DILNKID
+370 
-377 LELISFEDAVTN
+377 ELISFEDAVTN
-389 FSDDLGSKNLEGDL
+389 FSDDLGSKSLEGDL

-419 KDLSLNEVSSV
+419 KNLSLNEISSV
-430 VELSSSFHLIKL
+430 VELSSSLHLIKL
-442 TESNVDSFTTKD
+442 TESNVDTYTARD

-477 SIDGNKNLIEISQLV
+477 SIDGNKNLIEISQSV
-492 DLPIKSFSNVSLN
+492 DLPIKSFSNVSLS
-505 DAPEYLKAS
+505 DAPEYLKTS
-514 EDFLDVYDSL
+514 EVFLDAYDSL

-543 VKEFFPER
+543 VEEFFPER

-561 IAQILKF
+561 IIEILKF
-568 QKVQDNLNNLVD
+568 QKAQDNLNNLVD
-580 ESVLLFAQANSSE
+580 ESVLLFAQASSTE
-593 LTSYEDLKRDTSLL
+593 LTGYEDLKRDTSLL

-625 IRRFDALEG
+625 IRRFDVLEG
-634 DTYVYILDS
+634 DTYVYTLDS
-643 IDEIELENSSEED
+643 IDEIELDDSSEED
-656 FQQNEFAKSAVINI
+656 SQQSEFAKSAVINI

>member
-10 GLSSSGATLIV
+10 GLSSSGSTLIV

-34 FLGTDNAFSNQKVLE
+34 FLGTDNAFSNQRVLE

-107 VNESFVKEI
+107 VTESFVKEI

-121 TFARDGIF
+121 TFSRDGEF

-153 TQYKSIQLNEVLNAS
+153 TQYKSIQLNEVLNSS

-191 KKISLAEEANKESLS
+191 KKISLADEANKESLS
-206 EEEIIN
+206 EEEVIN
-212 YYNEEG
+212 YYNEKGNE
-218 SQFMVESKA
+218 FMIESKA

-282 EALQKVDDNEN
+282 EALQKVDDI
-293 KNFSDLAKKYSDDKS
+293 KKQ
-308 SSIKGGEL
+308 
-316 PWFGIN
+316 
-322 RMTPPFEKVAFEIDS
+322 IDS
-337 IGEFSKPFE
+337 G
-346 TQYGWHIVK
+346 
-355 LIDKKILGSFEEEKS
+355 
-370 DILNKID
+370 
-377 LELISFEDAVTN
+377 LISFEDAVTN
-389 FSDDLGSKNLEGDL
+389 FSDDLGSKSLEGDL

-634 DTYVYILDS
+634 DTYVYTLDS
-643 IDEIELENSSEED
+643 IDEIELENSSDED

-670 EDSLLMEQLRS
+670 EESLLMKQLRS

>member
-67 NSIFSNQEISLEQDQ
+67 NSMFSNQEISLEQDQ

-107 VNESFVKEI
+107 VTESFVKEI

-121 TFARDGIF
+121 TFARDGAF

-153 TQYKSIQLNEVLNAS
+153 TQYKSIQLNELLNAS

-191 KKISLAEEANKESLS
+191 KKISLAEEAKKENLS

-218 SQFMVESKA
+218 FQFMVESKA

-248 EVSAELINLEEQS
+248 EVSAELVNLEEQS

-282 EALQKVDDNEN
+282 EALQKVDDIQNQ
-293 KNFSDLAKKYSDDKS
+293 
-308 SSIKGGEL
+308 
-316 PWFGIN
+316 
-322 RMTPPFEKVAFEIDS
+322 IDS
-337 IGEFSKPFE
+337 G
-346 TQYGWHIVK
+346 
-355 LIDKKILGSFEEEKS
+355 
-370 DILNKID
+370 
-377 LELISFEDAVTN
+377 LISFEDAVTN

-467 FVSIEENILS
+467 FVSIEENILN
-477 SIDGNKNLIEISQLV
+477 SIDGNKDLVEISQLV

-505 DAPEYLKAS
+505 DAPEYLKTS
-514 EDFLDVYDSL
+514 EDFLNVYDSL
-524 SPGEIL
+524 LPGEIL

-561 IAQILKF
+561 ITQILKF

-656 FQQNEFAKSAVINI
+656 FQQNAFAKSAVINI